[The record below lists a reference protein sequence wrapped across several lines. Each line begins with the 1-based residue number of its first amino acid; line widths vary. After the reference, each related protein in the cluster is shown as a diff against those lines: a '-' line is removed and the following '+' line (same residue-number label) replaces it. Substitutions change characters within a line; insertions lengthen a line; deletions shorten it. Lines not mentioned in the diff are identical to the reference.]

1 MKALG
6 QNWGACAAFLL
17 VAGGVSLLTALAAMP
32 ERGANGRSVAGW
44 TGLADADSRPNDP
57 PVFAFEMTDS
67 LASPDR
73 SLAVAG
79 PRPDSGP
86 DPAPLSKEK
95 REIAEHLASIG
106 PAMGAPALG
115 ASAAGQTGTVRR
127 MASARVL
134 LGRHRAWRPDVLV
147 AEVEGR
153 RHYRVVLG
161 PFSEADAKQVRRR
174 MAEHGIE
181 DAWILTPAKD
191 ADLTLR
197 NPRARAGSLS
207 GARRGEALPIRR
219 SGNPSSPQ

>member
-6 QNWGACAAFLL
+6 QNWGAYAAFLV

-32 ERGANGRSVAGW
+32 ERDAKDRSVAGW
-44 TGLADADSRPNDP
+44 TGLADAAPARPDADSRPNDP

-79 PRPDSGP
+79 PRPDPG
-86 DPAPLSKEK
+86 PLSKEM
-95 REIAEHLASIG
+95 REIAEHLALIV
-106 PAMGAPALG
+106 PAV
-115 ASAAGQTGTVRR
+115 GQTDTAADYVVIGSVRR
-127 MASARVL
+127 MASAQVL

-161 PFSEADAKQVRRR
+161 PFSAAAAKQVRRR

-181 DAWILTPAKD
+181 DAWILAPAKD
-191 ADLTLR
+191 ADATLR
-197 NPRARAGSLS
+197 NPRALEPPPS
-207 GARRGEALPIRR
+207 G
-219 SGNPSSPQ
+219 

>member
-6 QNWGACAAFLL
+6 QNWGAYAAFLV

-32 ERGANGRSVAGW
+32 ERDAKDRSVAGW
-44 TGLADADSRPNDP
+44 TGLADAAPARPDADSRPNDP

-79 PRPDSGP
+79 PRPDP
-86 DPAPLSKEK
+86 EPLSKEM
-95 REIAEHLASIG
+95 REIAEHLALIV
-106 PAMGAPALG
+106 PAV
-115 ASAAGQTGTVRR
+115 GQTDTAADYVVIGSVRR
-127 MASARVL
+127 MASAQVL

-161 PFSEADAKQVRRR
+161 PFSAAAAKQVRRR

-181 DAWILTPAKD
+181 DAWILAPAKD
-191 ADLTLR
+191 ADATLR
-197 NPRARAGSLS
+197 NPRALEPPPS
-207 GARRGEALPIRR
+207 G
-219 SGNPSSPQ
+219 

>member
-6 QNWGACAAFLL
+6 QNWGAYAAFLV

-32 ERGANGRSVAGW
+32 ERDANGRSVAGW
-44 TGLADADSRPNDP
+44 TGLADAAPARSDADSRPNGP

-73 SLAVAG
+73 SLVVAG
-79 PRPDSGP
+79 PRPDP
-86 DPAPLSKEK
+86 EPLSKEM
-95 REIAEHLASIG
+95 REIAEHLALIV
-106 PAMGAPALG
+106 PAV
-115 ASAAGQTGTVRR
+115 GQTDTAADYVVIGSVRR
-127 MASARVL
+127 MASAQVL

-161 PFSEADAKQVRRR
+161 PFSAAAAKQVRRR

-181 DAWILTPAKD
+181 DAWILAPAKD
-191 ADLTLR
+191 ADATLR
-197 NPRARAGSLS
+197 NPRALEPPPS
-207 GARRGEALPIRR
+207 G
-219 SGNPSSPQ
+219 

>member
-6 QNWGACAAFLL
+6 QNWGAYAAFLV

-32 ERGANGRSVAGW
+32 ERDAKDRSVAGW

-79 PRPDSGP
+79 PRPDSGR
-86 DPAPLSKEK
+86 DPGPLSKEK
-95 REIAEHLASIG
+95 REIAEHLALIV
-106 PAMGAPALG
+106 PAVGVPAAGAP
-115 ASAAGQTGTVRR
+115 AAGQTGTAADYVVIGSVRR
-127 MASARVL
+127 MASAQVL
-134 LGRHRAWRPDVLV
+134 LARHRAWRPDVLV

-161 PFSEADAKQVRRR
+161 PFSAADAKQVRRR
-174 MAEHGIE
+174 MAEHGIKG
-181 DAWILTPAKD
+181 AWILAPAKD
-191 ADLTLR
+191 ADATL
-197 NPRARAGSLS
+197 
-207 GARRGEALPIRR
+207 
-219 SGNPSSPQ
+219 GNPPALEPPPSG